1 MCRDARIHVFL
12 FASATQSIQLT
23 NCKCLQVYKSL
34 LFYFILFYFILSPS
48 LSKFV
53 FLWSTGRV
61 VRMVKTWIWNLQAST
76 KNQQVMVCTGASSF
90 VFQALTINFHVCG
103 RAVSCAGLVG
113 LFWLLLFASRIFLL
127 QSSSWWR
134 AGKCSEK
141 LRWSGLLSANF
152 TLVCPQTH
160 WNLLKLFW
168 IPTKK
173 DQTLRGCSQ
182 AHWQRGEKPC
192 WCSACPLETVVIHP
206 ALKQWKVT

>member
-1 MCRDARIHVFL
+1 MSFL

-34 LFYFILFYFILSPS
+34 LFYSILFYS
-48 LSKFV
+48 LSLSLNLSFSG
-53 FLWSTGRV
+53 LPDGWSEWWKLESEIFKHRQ
-61 VRMVKTWIWNLQAST
+61 KT
-76 KNQQVMVCTGASSF
+76 QQVMVCTGASSF